1 MKPKQKTWNGT
12 CRLEPVALLCSFD
25 RGTVGGFFVTLAAVG
40 ILKRDGSWICL
51 LVFGSSLTVILSGP
65 RPLVQCRFR
74 PVQFCASMSVAVA
87 ASRAVQLQTW
97 CRKLTPHPSYYSL
110 LLPLYVL
117 HRPLSTQE

>member
-1 MKPKQKTWNGT
+1 MAICSGSTIPYFRHHDTLRQKLLDEMFSKLSMSSNTEYIGKGT
-12 CRLEPVALLCSFD
+12 E
-25 RGTVGGFFVTLAAVG
+25 TT
-40 ILKRDGSWICL
+40 K
-51 LVFGSSLTVILSGP
+51 GP

-74 PVQFCASMSVAVA
+74 PVPLCASMSVAVA

-97 CRKLTPHPSYYSL
+97 YRKLTPHPSYYSL